1 LVYFQK
7 KVIIPTLKNTANKAF
22 KRTKN
27 SWLFSLRSTF

>member
-1 LVYFQK
+1 MDLSVHS
-7 KVIIPTLKNTANKAF
+7 TANKAF